1 MINKTRLAE
10 KCSTWNI
17 TLSPAQL
24 DLLDRYAEILVDYN
38 QKVNLTA
45 ITSPEGIEDRHFAD
59 SLLFA
64 AQPEVTGK
72 LVDVGTGAGFPGVV
86 AKIFKPDLQLTLME
100 PTGKRVDFLKYL
112 CGELGL
118 TGVEFAKERAEEAAR
133 KIWREQFDVAS
144 ARAVAALPVLCEYCL
159 PLVRV
164 GGVFIAMK
172 GPDADAELG
181 GSAAALKKLGGAYGD
196 TRAFTLP
203 DGSER
208 RLVVC
213 KKISQ
218 TPTAYPRN
226 GEKIAKKLHG
236 SEVIALF
243 GGLGMGKTAF
253 TRGLA
258 RALGVDDGVSS
269 PTFALVNE
277 YSGKYNIYHFDMY
290 RVNSWDDLYST
301 GFFDYIDNGILV
313 IEWSENIEGALPENA
328 IRITIEKGESDD
340 ERIFEIEGV
349 EI

>member
-1 MINKTRLAE
+1 MIDKERLTQ

-17 TLSPAQL
+17 VLSGAQL

-159 PLVRV
+159 PFVKV
-164 GGVFIAMK
+164 GGAFLALKGAEDEVAAAKCAIAT
-172 GPDADAELG
+172 LG
-181 GSAAALKKLGGAYGD
+181 GELEQNVSYKLPSGD
-196 TRAFTLP
+196 SRH
-203 DGSER
+203 
-208 RLVVC
+208 LVVVR
-213 KKISQ
+213 KISQ
-218 TPTAYPRN
+218 TPTKYPRKPK
-226 GEKIAKKLHG
+226 KIDTKPL
-236 SEVIALF
+236 
-243 GGLGMGKTAF
+243 
-253 TRGLA
+253 
-258 RALGVDDGVSS
+258 
-269 PTFALVNE
+269 
-277 YSGKYNIYHFDMY
+277 
-290 RVNSWDDLYST
+290 
-301 GFFDYIDNGILV
+301 
-313 IEWSENIEGALPENA
+313 
-328 IRITIEKGESDD
+328 
-340 ERIFEIEGV
+340 
-349 EI
+349 

>member
-1 MINKTRLAE
+1 MIDKERLAQ

-17 TLSPAQL
+17 VLSGAQL

-133 KIWREQFDVAS
+133 KVWREQFDLAS
-144 ARAVAALPVLCEYCL
+144 ARAVAALPMLAEYCL
-159 PLVRV
+159 PLVKV
-164 GGVFIAMK
+164 GGNFLAMK
-172 GPDADAELG
+172 GASGEEEL
-181 GSAAALKKLGGAYGD
+181 AAARGAIKKLGGAYKETRTLHLPGGD
-196 TRAFTLP
+196 TRTLI
-203 DGSER
+203 
-208 RLVVC
+208 LC
-213 KKISQ
+213 QKISQ

-226 GEKIAKKLHG
+226 GGKIAK
-236 SEVIALF
+236 
-243 GGLGMGKTAF
+243 
-253 TRGLA
+253 
-258 RALGVDDGVSS
+258 S
-269 PTFALVNE
+269 PL
-277 YSGKYNIYHFDMY
+277 K
-290 RVNSWDDLYST
+290 
-301 GFFDYIDNGILV
+301 
-313 IEWSENIEGALPENA
+313 
-328 IRITIEKGESDD
+328 
-340 ERIFEIEGV
+340 
-349 EI
+349 

>member
-1 MINKTRLAE
+1 MIDKERLAQ

-17 TLSPAQL
+17 VLSGAQL

-159 PLVRV
+159 PL
-164 GGVFIAMK
+164 
-172 GPDADAELG
+172 
-181 GSAAALKKLGGAYGD
+181 
-196 TRAFTLP
+196 
-203 DGSER
+203 
-208 RLVVC
+208 
-213 KKISQ
+213 
-218 TPTAYPRN
+218 
-226 GEKIAKKLHG
+226 
-236 SEVIALF
+236 
-243 GGLGMGKTAF
+243 
-253 TRGLA
+253 
-258 RALGVDDGVSS
+258 
-269 PTFALVNE
+269 
-277 YSGKYNIYHFDMY
+277 
-290 RVNSWDDLYST
+290 
-301 GFFDYIDNGILV
+301 
-313 IEWSENIEGALPENA
+313 
-328 IRITIEKGESDD
+328 
-340 ERIFEIEGV
+340 EIESGIPSAGFI
-349 EI
+349 ESGGEAGGKQHHKADSRQQQCQQQKGGCWGRWEYCGIRCSSFL